1 MPAVKVAVGT
11 NMATQLGTPGVQGW
25 AVYFNANGI
34 NPVWTQLTGT
44 GASLNLPNQKGLKVY
59 FILQSM
65 SPGVT
70 AVHTGGSAGSPTDPI
85 QTESQITPTGT
96 PSSAQTL
103 NYRYDSFEVTFTPAA
118 ADAGNLTDINGFGIP
133 MAVEVVYSGTSPTT
147 SASRGYLISGGAVGT
162 SGTIWNELAAA
173 GSSGSIQ
180 YYAPGG
186 GLTGPRM
193 AISPATALANNVGG
207 TSYSSS
213 NWNPYIAALGASS
226 ATSAGS
232 GGSAGA
238 QQIQIAGYFNGA
250 PDGNQV
256 WHNAG
261 FYSYRVT
268 SSGDN
273 FVLTPDANSQIKGAI
288 TITPTDLANSI
299 YMTLGNATVSGL
311 STGTGTGATTT
322 LTMNTGSNNEWG
334 TVLRDFVA
342 GFTAGYWGGTATSLN
357 PGVTGSLVLNKEW
370 NQDPTYAFGGTSS
383 SGQPGAVT
391 PFGSVVYDDYAKV
404 FFRETNSYGN
414 GYSDFLTRAFNVG
427 PLINVSDGSG
437 TATDSNDITV
447 TLFADNDT
455 PTGYTQQVIN
465 NYLNSSGGSTV
476 SSGGYLVPAGVNT
489 NGIQTTLNFNIGTM
503 SLKEGTPVSII
514 LKGATAAAD
523 VVVLSKS
530 SFGNWGIV
538 SNGSGGYTTSAYG
551 NAVPGVINIM
561 DLPVTSATS
570 GTGVNWYQ
578 IQVGSGTAQKT
589 FNLYETV
596 SGGSILNPAYTG
608 AGAVSS
614 AISIDGL
621 AAVTG
626 TGTGQFITSSGG
638 MSISFQNGGTNTL
651 DPSLM
656 AVVPLAGA
664 SLPNTAYAAPLA
676 PLVGLRPGYTSGA
689 GAPFH
694 EAYDAWSAG
703 PSVTVYNGGLVFG
716 WKGADSAALQQQ
728 TATSNYYVSAYTNK
742 INGGDVARLVFTATG
757 GSTLPTSG
765 LSSSGTGSSTVYYAT
780 ATADTDGVWATG
792 TPIQFTNGTY
802 TVQMQEFLPSDST
815 FQSALNNP
823 SAVQSFTVQ
832 QGAVISSG
840 GSGTSILNVSSGQVS
855 AGLTVGMGGSVNVL
869 SGGTTSATMVSS
881 GGAIYVLTAGIDTGA
896 IVLGEHQV
904 WAGATAVSTTIASGG
919 TGRVYG
925 TTSAAAVNG
934 GGYQFV
940 GMASS
945 ATASGTMINSGGN
958 QWLLSGGVAT
968 STTVLSGGNLIVNSG
983 GIAMSATVLNGGWAI
998 VDGVGANLGS
1008 GFYVTST
1015 FSSGV
1020 NSGQH
1025 YSVHSVTGNARVSGG
1040 FITVYS
1046 GGTTEG
1052 AVLQG
1057 SGGWQF
1063 AWSGGQANST
1073 TVTSGTYLDVYSAG
1087 SSLAATIQS
1096 GGWEYVWGN
1105 GSLASAATVQSAGY
1119 QDVYSGASA
1128 VSTTIQYGGWQLV
1141 WGAGTTASGTNIQSG
1156 GYMQVDNGGSATGV
1170 IVSNGGWELVWT
1182 GGGVSGTTVSS
1193 GGIEY
1198 VWANASATHT
1208 IVSSGGTQDNF
1219 GSTMSTTIDV
1229 GGVGYAFSGGI
1240 TMSAHVNSGGNLH
1253 VVSSGV
1259 AGGVIVS
1266 NGGVEYVWGGGTD
1279 SGSTISSGGLQ
1290 VLLQS
1295 GSVATG
1301 TIIASSGTAHVSSGS
1316 VAIGTM
1322 VSSGGSLH
1330 VFQGGV
1336 ENGAT
1341 VNAGG
1346 YDFIWSGGTVQ
1357 NATLNGGF
1365 LEILSGGAANSGT
1378 IGFTALG
1385 GIVKLD
1391 DSVHLA
1397 SGSVR
1402 ISGLAPT
1409 AGAIDFADI
1418 GYTSGVTSAGWVQ
1431 GTGSGTLTL
1440 TSGALQAS
1448 VVLFG
1453 SYMNSSFKL
1462 ASDGT
1467 VGTMVT
1473 DPAAGN
1479 DSQNLLTQPH
1489 G

>member
-1 MPAVKVAVGT
+1 
-11 NMATQLGTPGVQGW
+11 MATQLGTPGVQGW
-25 AVYFNANGI
+25 AVYFNAAGI
-34 NPVWTQLTGT
+34 NPVWTPLTSS
-44 GASLNLPNQKGLKVY
+44 GASLNNIPDQKGLKVY

-70 AVHTGGSAGSPTDPI
+70 PVHNPSSPGTDPI

-96 PSSAQTL
+96 VSSAQTL

-147 SASRGYLISGGAVGT
+147 SASRGYMIPGGGVG
-162 SGTIWNELAAA
+162 SSDTIWNELASA
-173 GSSGSIQ
+173 GGSGSIQ
-180 YYAPGG
+180 YFAAGG
-186 GLTGPRM
+186 GLGSGPRM

-207 TSYSSS
+207 TNYSSS
-213 NWNPYIAALGASS
+213 NWNNYVTSLGSSS

-232 GGSAGA
+232 FGSAGA

-250 PDGNQV
+250 PDANNV

-268 SSGDN
+268 SSGGN
-273 FVLTPDANSQIKGAI
+273 FVLTPDASSQIQGAI

-311 STGTGTGATTT
+311 STGNGTGGTTT
-322 LTMNTGSNNEWG
+322 LTMNTGANNEWG
-334 TVLRDFVA
+334 TVLRDFLA

-357 PGVTGSLVLNKEW
+357 PNVSGSLVLNKEW
-370 NQDPTYAFGGTSS
+370 NQDPTYAFGGAVTSGFGS
-383 SGQPGAVT
+383 VT
-391 PFGSVVYDDYAKV
+391 PFGAVAYDEYAKV
-404 FFRETNSYGN
+404 FFNATNSYGN
-414 GYSDFLTRAFNVG
+414 GYSDFLTRAYNVG

-437 TATDSNDITV
+437 SATDSNNITV

-455 PTGYTQQVIN
+455 TSGYTPQVIN
-465 NYLNSSGGSTV
+465 NYLPAG
-476 SSGGYLVPAGVNT
+476 SGGYLVPSGVNT
-489 NGIQTTLNFNIGTM
+489 NGIQTTLNFNVGTT
-503 SLKEGTPVSII
+503 SLKAGTPVAIV
-514 LKGATAAAD
+514 LKGATSAAD
-523 VVVLSKS
+523 VVLPTITSA
-530 SFGNWGIV
+530 GNYGIV
-538 SNGSGGYTTSAYG
+538 SNGSGGYATSAYG
-551 NAVPGVINIM
+551 SATAGVINIK

-578 IQVGSGTAQKT
+578 IQVGSGGAQKI

-596 SGGSILNPAYTG
+596 DSAGNILNPGYTG
-608 AGAVSS
+608 SGSVSS

-626 TGTGQFITSSGG
+626 TGAGQYVNSTSG
-638 MSISFQNGGTNTL
+638 MTISFFPGGTDTL
-651 DPSLM
+651 DPSLLTTVSGTLTP
-656 AVVPLAGA
+656 A
-664 SLPNTAYAAPLA
+664 A
-676 PLVGLRPGYTSGA
+676 PLVGLRPGYTSA
-689 GAPFH
+689 SGAPFH
-694 EAYDAWSAG
+694 ESYDAWSAG
-703 PSVTVYNGGLVFG
+703 PLTTVYNGGLVFG
-716 WKGADSAALQQQ
+716 WKGADNAALQQQ

-742 INGGDVARLVFTATG
+742 INGGDVARLVFSAAS

-765 LSSSGTGSSTVYYAT
+765 LSSSGTGSSTIYYTT
-780 ATADTDGVWATG
+780 ATADSDGNWATG
-792 TPIQFTNGTY
+792 APIQFGNGTY
-802 TVQMQEFLPSDST
+802 TVQMQEFLASDST
-815 FQSALNNP
+815 FHSALN
-823 SAVQSFTVQ
+823 SASVVQSFTVQ
-832 QGAVISSG
+832 QGAAV
-840 GSGTSILNVSSGQVS
+840 GSGQTVVVSGPLSNVS
-855 AGLTVGMGGSVNVL
+855 AGLTVG
-869 SGGTTSATMVSS
+869 SGGTVLVSGGTASATMVNS
-881 GGAIYVLTAGIDTGA
+881 GGSEFVISGNDTGA

-904 WAGATAVSTTIASGG
+904 WAGATAVSMTIASGG

-945 ATASGTMINSGGN
+945 ATASGTTINSGGN
-958 QWLLSGGVAT
+958 QWLLSGGVAS

-983 GIAMSATVLNGGWAI
+983 GIAMSATVMNGGWAI

-1025 YSVHSVTGNARVSGG
+1025 YSVHSVTGNATVSGG

-1057 SGGWQF
+1057 SGTWQY

-1073 TVTSGTYLDVYSAG
+1073 TVKSGTYLDVYSGG
-1087 SSLAATIQS
+1087 SSLAATVQS
-1096 GGWEYVWGN
+1096 GGWEYVWGS

-1119 QDVYSGASA
+1119 EDVYSGASA

-1156 GYMQVDNGGSATGV
+1156 GYMQVDNGGSAGGV

-1198 VWANASATHT
+1198 VWANASATNT
-1208 IVSSGGTQDNF
+1208 VVSSGGTQDNF

-1240 TMSAHVNSGGNLH
+1240 TMSAQVNSGGNLH

-1259 AGGVIVS
+1259 AGGASVN

-1279 SGSTISSGGLQ
+1279 SASTIGSGGLQ

-1295 GSVATG
+1295 GSLATG
-1301 TIIASSGTAHVSSGS
+1301 TILAAGGSSHVSSGG
-1316 VAIGTM
+1316 VASGTV
-1322 VSSGGSLH
+1322 VSSGGYLH
-1330 VFQGGV
+1330 VFNGGV
-1336 ENGAT
+1336 ESGAI

-1346 YDFIWSGGTVQ
+1346 YDFIWSGGIVQ
-1357 NATLNGGF
+1357 GATMNGGF
-1365 LEILSGGAANSGT
+1365 LEILSGGGANGGT
-1378 IGFTALG
+1378 IGFTSLG

-1391 DSVHLA
+1391 DSQHL
-1397 SGSVR
+1397 GSSAIK
-1402 ISGLAPT
+1402 ISGLTPT

-1418 GYTSGVTSAGWVQ
+1418 GYTSGQTSAAWAQ
-1431 GTGSGTLTL
+1431 DTGSGTLTL

-1448 VVLFG
+1448 VTLFG
-1453 SYMNSSFKL
+1453 TYVASSFKL

-1479 DSQNLLTQPH
+1479 DSQNLIAQPH
-1489 G
+1489 V